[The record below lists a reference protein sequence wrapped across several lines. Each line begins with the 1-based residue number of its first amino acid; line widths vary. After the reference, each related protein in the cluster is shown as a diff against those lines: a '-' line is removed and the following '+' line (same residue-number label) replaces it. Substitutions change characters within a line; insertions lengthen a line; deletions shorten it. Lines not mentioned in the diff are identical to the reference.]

1 MLKNYN
7 NIVLPIF
14 TEIFYKRNPNYQ
26 LHHTLHFSVPPIRS
40 VYNESESLSFLGLK
54 ICDIVQTKVKEMKTL
69 SGFKSGIKKWWPQ
82 NCPCKVC
89 KRNQPNIGFYNLV
102 PFHAWC

>member
-1 MLKNYN
+1 
-7 NIVLPIF
+7 
-14 TEIFYKRNPNYQ
+14 
-26 LHHTLHFSVPPIRS
+26 
-40 VYNESESLSFLGLK
+40 
-54 ICDIVQTKVKEMKTL
+54 MKTL

-89 KRNQPNIGFYNLV
+89 KRNQPNIGFYNLG